1 MDSRVL
7 LATFC
12 LMPEG
17 EPGGS
22 LLVDALAERGV
33 EAAWATWDDP
43 AVDWAGAFPAW
54 DAPVAA
60 LLASRFGHTRFRPL
74 QRMNGLQIS
83 IFQLSTLGLL
93 VTHLASRRRAGL
105 RRL

>member
-1 MDSRVL
+1 MDARVL

-43 AVDWAGAFPAW
+43 AVDWAGA
-54 DAPVAA
+54 DLVAVRA
-60 LLASRFGHTRFRPL
+60 TRATQSRHAG
-74 QRMNGLQIS
+74 
-83 IFQLSTLGLL
+83 
-93 VTHLASRRRAGL
+93 RRRW
-105 RRL
+105 